1 MIMSIHRE
9 CRSPSLCQ
17 SNLFNS
23 GAPQPHQV
31 TRKLARIHHLV
42 LLSLSPSPRELIQ
55 YLSCESRAITSWRA
69 GGRLEAS
76 SASAAP
82 TPAAAEI
89 APLNDNATAAATTWV
104 SARP

>member
-1 MIMSIHRE
+1 MSVVHLLSVRAIYLIRVLATSSSHPKAGENSSSR
-9 CRSPSLCQ
+9 PSL
-17 SNLFNS
+17 
-23 GAPQPHQV
+23 
-31 TRKLARIHHLV
+31 
-42 LLSLSPSPRELIQ
+42 SLRLQRDLIQ

-76 SASAAP
+76 SASAAA

-89 APLNDNATAAATTWV
+89 APLNDNATAAAATTWV